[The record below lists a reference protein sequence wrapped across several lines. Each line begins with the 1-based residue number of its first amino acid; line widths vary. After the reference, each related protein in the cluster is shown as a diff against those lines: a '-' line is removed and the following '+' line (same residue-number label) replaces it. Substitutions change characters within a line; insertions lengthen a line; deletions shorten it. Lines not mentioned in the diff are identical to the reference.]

1 MSTWLITGASRG
13 LGAAIARCALDRGE
27 TVVATA
33 RRADSV
39 RAALGAHDRLLPLDL
54 DVTDPAAADRAV
66 AAAVERFGGIDVV
79 VNNAG
84 RALVGLF
91 EETPVA
97 QLREQFELNVYGV
110 VNVVRAVLP
119 TLRGQG
125 AGTIVNVSSTA
136 GIVGFAGSSLYNA
149 AKFAVE
155 GLTVGLREELQPL
168 GIRVFAI
175 EPGYF
180 RTDLLD
186 PSTMW
191 VAEHAGTIA
200 DYRCTPAH
208 RLLDE
213 LASIS
218 GAQDGDPAKLA
229 ALLHDVVHADELPTR
244 LPIGPDAVE
253 LAEQRARRDA
263 AELAPWR
270 DLAVSTN
277 F

>member
-13 LGAAIARCALDRGE
+13 LGAAIARHALDRGE
-27 TVVATA
+27 AVVATA

-39 RAALGAHDRLLPLDL
+39 VAALGAHDQLLALDL
-54 DVTDPAAADRAV
+54 DVTDPAAACRAV
-66 AAAVERFGGIDVV
+66 AAAVERFGRIDVV

-84 RALVGLF
+84 RTLVGMF
-91 EETPVA
+91 EETSVA
-97 QLREQFELNVYGV
+97 QMRDQFELNFFGV

-119 TLRGQG
+119 TLREHG

-149 AKFAVE
+149 SKFAVE
-155 GLTVGLREELQPL
+155 GLTVGLREELAPL

-186 PSTMW
+186 PSNMW

-200 DYRCTPAH
+200 DYHHTPAH
-208 RLLDE
+208 GLLDE
-213 LASIS
+213 LASVS
-218 GAQDGDPAKLA
+218 GTQDGDPAKLA
-229 ALLHDVVHADELPTR
+229 ALVHDVVHADTVPTR

-253 LAEQRARRDA
+253 LTDERARRDT

-270 DLAVSTN
+270 EIAVSTN